1 MKKILLLFI
10 AVITMTS
17 CQLTEEVTFNE
28 DGSGTYNLA
37 IDMSA
42 MMSMKEKNK
51 KTGENEEIRK
61 PEKTDSI
68 MYVKDLLEKYKDSL
82 KNLSASEKAFM
93 ERMKN
98 ATMRMQIDEEAEK
111 MIMTLSSPFKSV
123 EDLKNISEDF
133 RKIDKLKNVE
143 DGKKEENPMGKMF
156 GGMDNTKVSYT
167 FSKHKFSRKMTIIEN
182 EEEEKADEEAEKTD
196 DKIDKGMADMMKMF
210 GYKIIYHFPRKIKN
224 VSYKDA
230 MLGTDGKTLI
240 IQTTLD
246 KIDKNPKLLEFD
258 VTFE

>member
-17 CQLTEEVTFNE
+17 CQLTEEVAFNE
-28 DGSGTYNLA
+28 DGSGTYNFA

-42 MMSMKEKNK
+42 MMSMKENK
-51 KTGENEEIRK
+51 KTGENEEVHK
-61 PEKTDSI
+61 PKKTDSI
-68 MYVKDLLEKYKDSL
+68 IYVKDLFEKYKDSI

-133 RKIDKLKNVE
+133 RKIDKLKNAE
-143 DGKKEENPMGKMF
+143 DGKKEENSIDHMF
-156 GGMDNTKVSYT
+156 SEMNKASVSYT
-167 FSKHKFSRKMTIIEN
+167 FSKHKFSRKISIIEN
-182 EEEEKADEEAEKTD
+182 EEEKADKEANKTD
-196 DKIDKGMADMMKMF
+196 EKIDKSMADMMKMF
-210 GYKIIYHFPRKIKN
+210 GYKIIYHFPGKIKN

>member
-17 CQLTEEVTFNE
+17 CQITEEITFNE
-28 DGSGTYNLA
+28 DGSGTYDLA

-42 MMSMKEKNK
+42 MMSMKKAKKKNS
-51 KTGENEEIRK
+51 ENEEIRK
-61 PEKTDSI
+61 PKKTDSI
-68 MYVKDLLEKYKDSL
+68 MYVRDLLKKYKDSL
-82 KNLSASEKAFM
+82 KNLSDSEKDFM

-98 ATMRMQIDEEAEK
+98 ATIRMQVDEEADK
-111 MIMTLSSPFKSV
+111 MIMNLSSPFKSV

-133 RKIDKLKNVE
+133 RKIDKLKKAENSTE
-143 DGKKEENPMGKMF
+143 DENPMGKMF
-156 GGMDNTKVSYT
+156 NGMDKANVSYT
-167 FSKHKFSRKMTIIEN
+167 FSKHKFSRKVTFIEN
-182 EEEEKADEEAEKTD
+182 KEEKKADEEAEKTD
-196 DKIDKGMADMMKMF
+196 NKIDKGMADMMKMF

-240 IQTTLD
+240 IQTTFD
-246 KIDKNPKLLEFD
+246 KIDKNKKLLEFD
-258 VTFE
+258 VTF

>member
-1 MKKILLLFI
+1 MKKLLLLFI

-42 MMSMKEKNK
+42 MMSMKENK
-51 KTGENEEIRK
+51 KTGENEEVRK

-68 MYVKDLLEKYKDSL
+68 IYVKDLLEKYKDSI

-167 FSKHKFSRKMTIIEN
+167 FSKYKFSRKISIIEN
-182 EEEEKADEEAEKTD
+182 EEEKADKEANKTD
-196 DKIDKGMADMMKMF
+196 EKIDKSMADMMKMF
-210 GYKIIYHFPRKIKN
+210 GYKIIYHFPVKIKN

-246 KIDKNPKLLEFD
+246 KIVKNPKLLEFD